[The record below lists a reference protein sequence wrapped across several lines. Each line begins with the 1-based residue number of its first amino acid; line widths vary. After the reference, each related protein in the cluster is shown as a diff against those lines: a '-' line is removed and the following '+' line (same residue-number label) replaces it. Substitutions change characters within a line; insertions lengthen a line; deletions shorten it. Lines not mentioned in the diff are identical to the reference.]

1 MEDKLRFAPLIRVS
15 TESQEKRGQSLEVQT
30 KTLTKAVS
38 SLGGMIPED
47 CWEYSGQEHATT
59 DHERQKFTKLLH
71 DCQENKFDAIIVY
84 DPSRW
89 SRDNR
94 RSKEGLEILKQH
106 GIRFFVGTTEYNL
119 FDPQASLF
127 LGMSTEMNEY
137 FALEQSRK
145 SILSKIDRAKNNKPS
160 TGKLPFGRTFDRVTG
175 LWGLDEDKRQ
185 DIVWAANQYL
195 EGKSLEQIA
204 KQLGM
209 NHSNLWKVLNRRSG
223 SKWETKFENKR
234 LQIEELVTLNIPA
247 LLPDNIINA
256 IHKKAAFNKKY
267 DRKVIKN
274 KYLLSRTVYCAECG
288 LAMFGQASS
297 KKRLYYRHSRYGTQD
312 CRQKNLYIPGFM
324 IEQAT
329 LLQIYSLF
337 GDKEKLE
344 KAIIKAAPDTSMR
357 PQLMKENKELRARLG
372 AVKTKQNNLVDA
384 VADGVFVADVIKTK
398 MDELLEK
405 EKVLK
410 AQIRKNMKVLD
421 DIPSEKD
428 IKKRTTFA
436 QNVLRYARSKHL
448 RSVEHLSTL
457 TWEEQ
462 RKLVELVFSGVY
474 EDGTHDGVYVKK
486 EGKTWHYELRGSF
499 STNINGALPMTRNE
513 IIELLNLDADH
524 CDDQLDLLSKRDA
537 HYKFS
542 VHQR

>member
-1 MEDKLRFAPLIRVS
+1 MEDNLRFAPLIRVS
-15 TESQEKRGQSLEVQT
+15 TESQERRGHSLEVQT

-38 SLGGMIPED
+38 SLGGIIPED
-47 CWEYSGQEHATT
+47 CWEYSGQEHATK
-59 DHERQKFTKLLH
+59 DHERQKFTKLLY
-71 DCQENKFDAIIVY
+71 DCQQNKFDAIIVY

-94 RSKEGLEILKQH
+94 RSKEGLEVLKQN

-145 SILSKIDRAKNNKPS
+145 SILSRIERAKNNRPS
-160 TGKLPFGRTFDRVTG
+160 VGKLPFGRTFDKATG
-175 LWGLDEDKRQ
+175 LWGVDEDKRHN
-185 DIVWAANQYL
+185 IAWAANQYL
-195 EGKSLEQIA
+195 AGESLA
-204 KQLGM
+204 KLAKKLGM
-209 NHSNLWKVLNRRSG
+209 NHSNLWKVLNHRSG
-223 SKWETKFENKR
+223 TKWVAKFEDKR
-234 LQIEELVTLNIPA
+234 LQIDEVVTLTIPA
-247 LLPDNIINA
+247 LLPDKMIDA
-256 IHKKAAFNKKY
+256 IHEKAEFNKKF
-267 DRKVIKN
+267 DRKAIKN
-274 KYLLSRTVYCAECG
+274 KYLLSRTIYCAECE
-288 LAMFGQASS
+288 LAMHGQASS
-297 KKRLYYRHSRYGTQD
+297 KGRLYYRHSRNGNKACPQ
-312 CRQKNLYIPGFM
+312 RRWSVPAAM

-329 LLQIYSLF
+329 ILQIYSLF
-337 GDKEKLE
+337 GDKKKLE
-344 KAIIKAAPDTSMR
+344 KAIIKAAPNTSMR
-357 PQLMKENKELRARLG
+357 PQLMKENKELRATLG
-372 AVKTKQNNLVDA
+372 AVKTKQSNLLDA

-398 MDELLEK
+398 MDVLLEK

-410 AQIRKNMKVLD
+410 AHIANNMKVLN

-428 IKKRTTFA
+428 IKKKTTFA

-474 EDGTHDGVYVKK
+474 EDGERDGVYVKK
-486 EGKTWHYELRGSF
+486 DDKTWHYELHGSF

-513 IIELLNLDADH
+513 IIDLLSLDADH
-524 CDDQLDLLSKRDA
+524 FDAQLDLLSKC
-537 HYKFS
+537 
-542 VHQR
+542 